1 VTWAFVGL
9 GMLLR
14 VARYTMNFPLW
25 WDEAFVA
32 VNLIRRGYLGLLR
45 PLDYGQVCPILFL
58 WSELTAVKL
67 LGFSEWSLRLFPLL
81 CSVASLVLFRHV
93 AGRIVRGVPLLLAV
107 AIFAVSFH
115 PILHAADVKPYAS
128 DLLAALALLA
138 AAFEFLQAPQRA
150 RWLWAFAATAPVA
163 IGLSH
168 PAIFVAAGTILGLA
182 PAVVM
187 SRRREV
193 WIAYAMSSLGSLAA
207 FLALYVVFTRAQAA
221 ANLAAMQ
228 TQWGAAFPPL
238 SDPLAFVRWMVT
250 VHTGSMFAYPCG
262 GERGASSF
270 TLLLFLVGFGVLW
283 YRRRKIIV
291 LTCLAPFAMA
301 IAAAALKRYPYG
313 GPVPH
318 GSPARVM
325 QYLAPAICLFAGI
338 GAAALLELCRHP
350 RVARRALRTIL
361 VILAAIGIVP
371 LAALAFHPYRA
382 IHAHRARE
390 FARQFWPQ
398 FVEDAQPVCLR
409 YDLGIP
415 EWNSANLNVAVY
427 LCNQRIYSPQRR
439 HPGNPGTDVVTA
451 RHPLRCVLALADPA
465 SGQVKKWLDTM
476 KYRYQLAEWRP
487 IVVDVAEPGAR
498 PRTERYD
505 IYEFVPIDLAR
516 NVQADR
522 VLTR

>member
-1 VTWAFVGL
+1 
-9 GMLLR
+9 MLLR
-14 VARYTMNFPLW
+14 IARYTMNFPLW

-32 VNLIRRGYLGLLR
+32 VNLIRRGYLELLR

-168 PAIFVAAGTILGLA
+168 PAIFVAAGIILGLA

-221 ANLAAMQ
+221 ANLATMQ

-238 SDPLAFVRWMVT
+238 SDPLALVRWMVT

-350 RVARRALRTIL
+350 RVAPRALRTIL

-371 LAALAFHPYRA
+371 LAALVFHPYRA

-516 NVQADR
+516 NAQADR
-522 VLTR
+522 ALTR